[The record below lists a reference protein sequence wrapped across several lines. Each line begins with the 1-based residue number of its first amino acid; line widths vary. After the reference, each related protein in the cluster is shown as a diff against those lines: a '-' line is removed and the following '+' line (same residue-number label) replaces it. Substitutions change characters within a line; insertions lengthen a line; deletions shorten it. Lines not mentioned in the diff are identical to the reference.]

1 MGSADIQNLYNL
13 PQRRGSELITVL
25 GIESTAHT
33 LGVGVVSYPPF
44 KVLVDAR
51 FKYNPIKGGL
61 HPRLVTEF
69 MVSSVDK
76 ALKEVFSEISDPSA
90 IDGIAVALGPGI
102 GPQLRVG
109 ITLARA
115 LSLSLGKPLIP
126 VNHAVAHIEI
136 GRTEC
141 RLKDPL
147 IVYISGGNT
156 QLIVYKE
163 GKYRVVGET
172 LDVALGNLLDTFA
185 REAGISPPYIV
196 NGKHAVDICA
206 EKGSFIKGFPY
217 TVKGQDISYSGLLT
231 ASLSY
236 LKNRPGSLY
245 DVCYTLREIAF
256 TELLEATERAL
267 SSTGKESLLMVGG
280 VAANDYLHNKYEALS
295 RERGIKYCRVS
306 KKYAGDNG
314 VMIAWTGLLG
324 LAHGVTIPVEAA
336 VARQRWRITEV
347 GIPWIY

>member
-1 MGSADIQNLYNL
+1 VENADIRSLYNL
-13 PQRRGSELITVL
+13 PQRRGNDNIIIL

-33 LGVGVVSYPPF
+33 LGVGVVSYPDF
-44 KVLVDAR
+44 RVLADIR
-51 FKYNPIKGGL
+51 FKYNPVKGGL

-69 MVSSVDK
+69 MVSNVDK
-76 ALKEVFSEISDPSA
+76 ALKQVFSIIGDPSI

-109 ITLARA
+109 ATLARA
-115 LSLSLGKPLIP
+115 LSISLKRPLIP

-136 GRTEC
+136 GRLEC
-141 RLKDPL
+141 GLHDPL

-156 QLIVYKE
+156 QLIVYNEKR
-163 GKYRVVGET
+163 YRVIGET
-172 LDVALGNLLDTFA
+172 LDIALGNLLDTFA
-185 REAGISPPYIV
+185 REAGISPPYII
-196 NGKHAVDICA
+196 NGSHAVDNCA
-206 EKGSFIKGFPY
+206 EKGSLIKGFPY

-231 ASLSY
+231 ASLNY
-236 LKNRPGSLY
+236 LKDNPGKLH

-267 SSTGKESLLMVGG
+267 SSTGKKSLLMVGG
-280 VAANDYLHNKYEALS
+280 VAANDYLHSKYEILS
-295 RERGIKYCRVS
+295 RERRIKYCRVS

-314 VMIAWTGLLG
+314 VMIAWTGLLSFMHG
-324 LAHGVTIPVEAA
+324 LTIPVEAA

-347 GIPWIY
+347 DIPWMY

>member
-1 MGSADIQNLYNL
+1 MGNADIQSLYSL
-13 PQRRGSELITVL
+13 PQRRGNKPTTVL

-44 KVLVDAR
+44 QVLVDSR

-69 MVSSVDK
+69 MVSNVDK
-76 ALKEVFSEISDPSA
+76 VLEQVLSRIHDLSV

-115 LSLSLGKPLIP
+115 LSLSLRKPLIP

-136 GRTEC
+136 GRLEC
-141 RLKDPL
+141 GLKDPL

-156 QLIVYKE
+156 QLIVYNE
-163 GKYRVVGET
+163 GKYRVIGET
-172 LDVALGNLLDTFA
+172 LDIALGNLLDTFA
-185 REAGISPPYIV
+185 REAGISPPYII
-196 NGKHAVDICA
+196 NGRHAVDICA
-206 EKGSFIKGFPY
+206 EKGSFIRGFPY

-231 ASLSY
+231 ASLNY
-236 LKNRPGSLY
+236 LKNNPNELH

-256 TELLEATERAL
+256 TELLETTERAL
-267 SSTGKESLLMVGG
+267 SSTSKKSLLMVGG
-280 VAANDYLHNKYEALS
+280 VAANDYLHDKYEVLS
-295 RERGIKYCRVS
+295 KERGIRYCRVS

-314 VMIAWTGLLG
+314 VMIAWTGLLSFT
-324 LAHGVTIPVEAA
+324 HGVTIPVEAA

-347 GIPWIY
+347 DIPWMY